1 MPPVELP
8 PAEVPAAIEDN
19 NNDCGGQAQGN
30 EIAAVL
36 LMTDPLLWGRELQ
49 IVCDVLR
56 AKRGNVATAWN
67 TSNDGGSSSTPFV
80 QRRAKCTTP
89 AQTSPTLPSG
99 PSRGLGV
106 ARFDWR
112 WKDFGWSSQQQRHRR
127 RCRKG
132 AAARTV
138 GVLERVAGWKEE
150 WAACPWPKLFT
161 ESRSPRST
169 VSWRRCLR
177 QTWVVIVAVAAIV
190 TMTTTVVVVAVAAAA
205 AAAVVRKTRK

>member
-8 PAEVPAAIEDN
+8 PVETRRYVI
-19 NNDCGGQAQGN
+19 
-30 EIAAVL
+30 
-36 LMTDPLLWGRELQ
+36 
-49 IVCDVLR
+49 
-56 AKRGNVATAWN
+56 
-67 TSNDGGSSSTPFV
+67 V
-80 QRRAKCTTP
+80 QRCFSHGRPTPVGPGHFRSCVTCCVRSVETWQQRAIPLSTAEAAPRSFSTCKCTTP